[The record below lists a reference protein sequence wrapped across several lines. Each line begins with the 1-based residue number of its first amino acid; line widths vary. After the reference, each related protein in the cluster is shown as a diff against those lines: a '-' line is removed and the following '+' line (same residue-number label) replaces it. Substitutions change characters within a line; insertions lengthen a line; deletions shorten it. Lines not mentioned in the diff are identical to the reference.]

1 MVNRNPLQ
9 DMASSLLEGL
19 FPDSC
24 CLCRLPADSG
34 WPLCRPCLA
43 DLQANDAC
51 CTRCAIPLPPAADG
65 ELPRYCGTCQGAPPP
80 FQRVVA
86 PWLYSEELAYLIH
99 RWKYGGERRLT
110 ALLAGLWL
118 ERVPAPG
125 GVDLLVPVPL
135 HWRRLWHRGF
145 NQSEL
150 LCQQLRRASPALA
163 GIPVGQRLVRRQRA
177 TDPQS
182 GLPAAQ
188 RAGNLRRAFTVEK
201 PCANLRIAIVDD
213 VLTTGATAA
222 ALARA
227 LGEAGAGHVEVW
239 CLARTPAPGN

>member
-1 MVNRNPLQ
+1 MVNRIPIQ
-9 DMASSLLEGL
+9 TMAARLLEGL
-19 FPDSC
+19 FPDTC

-43 DLQANDAC
+43 DLRANDSC
-51 CTRCAIPLPPAADG
+51 CGRCAIPLPPAAG
-65 ELPRYCGTCQGAPPP
+65 AQQPRCCGACLRAPPP

-118 ERVPAPG
+118 QRVPAPG
-125 GVDLLVPVPL
+125 EVDLMLPVPL
-135 HWRRLWHRGF
+135 HWRRLWRRGF

-150 LCQQLRRASPALA
+150 LCHRLRQACPALA
-163 GIPVGQRLVRRQRA
+163 AVPVEHRLVRRQRA
-177 TDPQS
+177 TAPQS
-182 GLPAAQ
+182 GLPAAR
-188 RAGNLRRAFTVEK
+188 RAVNLRSAFTVQGS
-201 PCANLRIAIVDD
+201 CANLRIAIVDD

-222 ALARA
+222 ALAGA
-227 LGEAGAGHVEVW
+227 LREAGAGHVEIW
-239 CLARTPAPGN
+239 CLARTPAPGE